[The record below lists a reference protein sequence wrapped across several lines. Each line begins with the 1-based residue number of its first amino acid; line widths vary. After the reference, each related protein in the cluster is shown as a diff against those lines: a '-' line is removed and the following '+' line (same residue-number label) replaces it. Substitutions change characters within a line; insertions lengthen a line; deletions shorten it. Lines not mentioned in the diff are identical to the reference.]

1 MNTGSKILI
10 GITAAALA
18 GVGIGMLI
26 APNSGSESRKK
37 LKKNTNDVANRLL
50 QIVRSNGESF
60 KDAAEEVADD
70 VKSKYRQAKGKVE
83 EVVDDVKAGYN
94 QAKGY
99 AQAEMNH
106 NEEKAKAA
114 RP

>member
-1 MNTGSKILI
+1 MNTGSKILV

-37 LKKNTNDVANRLL
+37 LKKGTNDIANKLL
-50 QIVRSNGESF
+50 QLVRSNSDSLTET
-60 KDAAEEVADD
+60 AN
-70 VKSKYRQAKGKVE
+70 
-83 EVVDDVKAGYN
+83 EVVDEVKAKYN

-99 AQAEMNH
+99 AKSEMNH
-106 NEEKAKAA
+106 IEEKVKKA
-114 RP
+114 